1 MNEVTKYTLSS
12 LDNVELDGYSL
23 YKSKDNKNIVQINR
37 EGRNIFLGSKYSVER
52 DINKFISDIGE
63 IDDETVLVVF
73 GLGSGEHILKLSSI
87 TKYNQILVIEPD
99 VNVIN
104 IFRETEYSKKV
115 LENNRIYLWN
125 YDEITINSAFS
136 AVISDFNVGNIK
148 VGVFSNYDK
157 IYEKE
162 YNSFRKKLLHY
173 SEICIYN
180 MSTQMVFSLSL
191 IKQFFNNIKN
201 IKNSNYIGDIKNIY
215 KDFPAV
221 IVSGGPSL
229 SKNIHL
235 LKKVKDEFVII
246 ASSRTLKA
254 LLDIGIDP
262 DFVCTIDPGE
272 FSVEFV
278 KNLPVSNTLLAFA
291 EVSNSKTISEFK
303 GRKIFYG
310 EKFNFGDSIDGILG
324 REIDT
329 LWQGGSVAHTCTGL
343 ARYLGCNPIILIG
356 QDLAY
361 TDKKYHADMVNFSG
375 DNNLITEDDDMF
387 LVEDIYGDKVLTNK
401 ELDFYRK
408 KFEEYIEK
416 NEEVKIINATEGGS
430 NIKGADVLKL
440 EEVIEK
446 FNHDGLNK
454 SIQKDYMKK
463 LDKGFK
469 LEIILK
475 NLNKLEKDLVK
486 IKKECNKGIEYS
498 KKIIIKNHDNV
509 DNNVMKNFKRIK
521 KINKQLESIK
531 IINPLL
537 EPAIYRI
544 LVNER
549 FKFNSSDRNTEK
561 IRKIKLQT
569 ETMYKA
575 AIDGIELIL
584 PLIKNTIN
592 DIEDGGKNEY

>member
-1 MNEVTKYTLSS
+1 MNEITEYTLNS
-12 LDNVELDGYSL
+12 LNDLELDSYSL
-23 YKSKDNKNIVQINR
+23 YKSKDNKNVVQINK
-37 EGRNIFLGSKYSVER
+37 EGKNVFLGSKYSVER

-63 IDDETVLVVF
+63 IDDETVLIVF
-73 GLGSGEHILKLSSI
+73 GLGAGEHILKLESI
-87 TKYNQILVIEPD
+87 TKYNQILIIEPD
-99 VNVIN
+99 ANVIN
-104 IFRETEYSKKV
+104 IFKETEYSKEI

-125 YDEITINSAFS
+125 YDEITINSAFL
-136 AVISDFNVGNIK
+136 AVISDFNVGNIN
-148 VGVFSNYDK
+148 VGIFSNYDK
-157 IYEKE
+157 VYEKE
-162 YNSFRKKLLHY
+162 YNSFKKKLLHY

-191 IKQFFNNIKN
+191 VKQFFNNIKN
-201 IKNSNYIGDIKNIY
+201 IKDSNYIGDIKNIY
-215 KDFPAV
+215 KDFPAI

-235 LKKVKDEFVII
+235 LKKVKDRFVII

-310 EKFNFGDSIDGILG
+310 EKFNFGNSIDGILG
-324 REIDT
+324 REVDT

-361 TDKKYHADMVNFSG
+361 TDKKYHSDIVNFSG
-375 DNNLITEDDDMF
+375 DNNLITEDDNMF
-387 LVEDIYGDKVLTNK
+387 FVEDIYGDKVLTNK

-408 KFEEYIEK
+408 KFEEYIER
-416 NEEVKIINATEGGS
+416 NQEVKIINGTEGGA
-430 NIKGADVLKL
+430 NINGAEALKL
-440 EEVIEK
+440 NEIIGK
-446 FNHDGLNK
+446 FSHDGLNK
-454 SIQKDYMKK
+454 SLQKEHIER
-463 LDKGFK
+463 LNKGFK
-469 LEIILK
+469 LEIIIK
-475 NLNKLEKDLVK
+475 NLNKLEDDLLK
-486 IKKECNKGIEYS
+486 IKKECKKGIDYS
-498 KKIIIKNHDNV
+498 KKIIIKNTDSV
-509 DNNVMKNFKRIK
+509 DKNIMKNFKKIK
-521 KINKQLESIK
+521 KINRQLDTIR

-537 EPAIYRI
+537 EPVIYRI

-549 FKFNSSDRNTEK
+549 FKFNSNDSNTEK
-561 IRKIKLQT
+561 IKKIKLQT

-575 AIDGIELIL
+575 AIDGIDLVL
-584 PLIKNTIN
+584 PLIKNTVK
-592 DIEDGGKNEY
+592 DIEDGGENE